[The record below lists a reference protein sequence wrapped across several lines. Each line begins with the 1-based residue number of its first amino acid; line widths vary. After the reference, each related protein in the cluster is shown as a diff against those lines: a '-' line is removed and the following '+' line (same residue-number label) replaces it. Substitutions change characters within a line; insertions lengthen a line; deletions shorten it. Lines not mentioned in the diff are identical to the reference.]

1 MKDYFPDLYEDLASA
16 ETASRFFNL
25 SEGVVD
31 PNIVE
36 KLTKGNRFFD
46 FIGVENPSVVM
57 GKIFARNNPSP
68 EKDLNKIITGIRDP
82 KSLPPGTTVK
92 ELEEGLVE
100 AMVQRAWVEASS
112 DAGFNFKKFSSI
124 LKRPLSSGS
133 EKGGSSALN
142 ILRQRGVLSD
152 TRWAQLNILLRQG
165 EVIEQALKSGVEGL
179 SVAQK
184 KQIRKSGGLLRRFLG
199 KMAGSRLGTF
209 VGSVGQRFGGR
220 APGLIEAGAGIEVV
234 QTVLDKIPQAMLKN
248 VLFDALNE
256 PELMQA
262 LLKETLTA
270 QEGIKISKFLRSYYA
285 SWLVGPGG
293 EEDPSIGQDIDQ
305 IVFEATIKSMNPGS
319 NPLSQRTTPP
329 VVPPPSVVPPPA
341 VVVPPTPPI
350 TPPLPQQGAALDLSG
365 PFNPET
371 YARLFPNEGVA

>member
-1 MKDYFPDLYEDLASA
+1 M
-16 ETASRFFNL
+16 
-25 SEGVVD
+25 
-31 PNIVE
+31 
-36 KLTKGNRFFD
+36 
-46 FIGVENPSVVM
+46 
-57 GKIFARNNPSP
+57 
-68 EKDLNKIITGIRDP
+68 
-82 KSLPPGTTVK
+82 
-92 ELEEGLVE
+92 
-100 AMVQRAWVEASS
+100 
-112 DAGFNFKKFSSI
+112 
-124 LKRPLSSGS
+124 
-133 EKGGSSALN
+133 
-142 ILRQRGVLSD
+142 
-152 TRWAQLNILLRQG
+152 
-165 EVIEQALKSGVEGL
+165 

-329 VVPPPSVVPPPA
+329 VVPPPA